1 LVFLAR
7 AAFFLAAGFGV
18 ADLLDPLRPL
28 KIVSQ
33 PSEYFFVEPA
43 CVTVT
48 VNDSSLKARPA
59 KIWNA

>member
-1 LVFLAR
+1 
-7 AAFFLAAGFGV
+7 LAAGFGV